1 MEGNS
6 NLLYNCCFVSAEVIL
21 SSPYPTLQC
30 HFPQEKTRLQS
41 KQPKLHSYL
50 TIVRLKPTNKT
61 ESYM

>member
-41 KQPKLHSYL
+41 KQPKLH
-50 TIVRLKPTNKT
+50 
-61 ESYM
+61 